1 MRVRSKTQKNIH
13 LKRRNYEN
21 KPIEQNC
28 IVGYGEVGKLF
39 AEQFKTKAV
48 FFTFEF
54 CITWYQTTVRCT
66 DRHPWGALYKS
77 GRDDIG
83 AFPLAKD
90 ARWQDY
96 ANHLIEAKCD

>member
-1 MRVRSKTQKNIH
+1 MVRWV
-13 LKRRNYEN
+13 NYLQ
-21 KPIEQNC
+21 QNLNPRQC
-28 IVGYGEVGKLF
+28 V
-39 AEQFKTKAV
+39 
-48 FFTFEF
+48 FTFEF

-83 AFPLAKD
+83 ASPLAKD